1 MNELYYL
8 RFNILNKK
16 SWSLVGKLFHKMIN
30 PKHTGLYIK
39 VQHLFLLA
47 LHHIAFS
54 SVVVLLLSFC
64 FRKRQTIRQR
74 HYKHKTFTFQ
84 EVPNNTPINPGTN
97 TSSKKS
103 AVSIVIVLRKAARQE
118 LKLTS
123 SHRTESFHM

>member
-30 PKHTGLYIK
+30 PKHIGLYIK
-39 VQHLFLLA
+39 FSICFYSLCTI
-47 LHHIAFS
+47 LHFFT
-54 SVVVLLLSFC
+54 VVVLLLSFC

-74 HYKHKTFTFQ
+74 HYQHKTFTFQ
-84 EVPNNTPINPGTN
+84 EVPNNTPINPGTY